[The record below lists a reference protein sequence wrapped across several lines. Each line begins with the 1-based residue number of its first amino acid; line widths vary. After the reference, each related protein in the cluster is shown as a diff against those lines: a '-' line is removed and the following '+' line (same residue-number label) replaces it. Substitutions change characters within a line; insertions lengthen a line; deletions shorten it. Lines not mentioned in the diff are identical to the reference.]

1 MRKNRETERET
12 ERKKTGRERIERKEQ
27 GKNSEMD

>member
-1 MRKNRETERET
+1 MRKNRETERER
-12 ERKKTGRERIERKEQ
+12 EKKTGRERIERKEQ